1 MHRPLTE
8 TAAVQATQV
17 LTTTG
22 NAVAAETITIG
33 TIVYTWKSTLAGPF
47 DVLVGSAATNSLDN
61 LKAAINHAAGEGST
75 YGYGTVAH
83 PLVTATTKTSSA
95 LTVQAIGASA
105 AGNSIGSTTTMTN
118 ATWGAAALAGGV
130 DYNTAV
136 TKTAA
141 ATGTSVSIADLA
153 AAPYL
158 IRLTVITLTPTN
170 AALPSSARFSFPD
183 SVNAFSAS
191 LPGPALAFPGPNVPP
206 APVTKTVSSSDYPG
220 LRLGTTSA
228 VIRCNLDA
236 LVNVATITY
245 AAEIEQP
252 Q

>member
-1 MHRPLTE
+1 MHRPLTT

-47 DVLVGSAATNSLDN
+47 DVLVGGTASASLDN

-83 PLVTATTKTSSA
+83 PNVTATTKTSSA
-95 LTVQAIGASA
+95 LTVQAISACA
-105 AGNSIGSTTTMTN
+105 AGNSIASTTTMTN
-118 ATWGAAALAGGV
+118 ATWGAATLAGGV

-141 ATGTSVSIADLA
+141 ATGDSISIADLA
-153 AAPYL
+153 AVPYIL
-158 IRLTVITLTPTN
+158 RLTVTSLTADKT
-170 AALPSSARFSFPD
+170 ARFSFPD

-191 LPGPALAFPGPNVPP
+191 LPGPAFAFKGPIVAG
-206 APVTKTVSSSDYPG
+206 APVTRSTSSTDYPG
-220 LRLGTTSA
+220 LRLGTGSA

-236 LVNVATITY
+236 IDSAASITY